1 MLETKKAVR
10 TASCMMLLWTAFYLF
25 SALILPAYIEIFSAA
40 GCVFPLFVFRGRYR
54 PHGLRGSRARRY
66 DLRQYAPFFGAF
78 VSGCALL
85 SFFGALAARF
95 FGAAEGAEAAEK
107 VSGSVSGG
115 ESFLYLLVF
124 ACVFPAL
131 FEEALL
137 RCGVLGA
144 LSPLGGTGVLLCG
157 MLFGLMH
164 FRFDRL
170 LYAVFAGIL
179 LSALVFLTENV
190 YIGMLLHFANNFCA
204 LLLSYVHGFA
214 ASCVFAAGFA
224 ALFLLCLC
232 ALRGKPIWKDMR
244 ALFAEPCKKET
255 FALLPPAFWVFV
267 FISMAVS
274 AGIFFV

>member
-10 TASCMMLLWTAFYLF
+10 TASCMMLLWMAFYLF
-25 SALILPAYIEIFSAA
+25 SALVLSAYIEIFSAA
-40 GCVFPLFVFRGRYR
+40 GCVFPLLAFRGRYR
-54 PHGLRGSRARRY
+54 PHGVRGGRARRY
-66 DLRQYAPFFGAF
+66 DLRQYALFFGAF

-95 FGAAEGAEAAEK
+95 FGASEAAGNVGESAP
-107 VSGSVSGG
+107 VGG
-115 ESFLYLLVF
+115 SFLYLLVF

-157 MLFGLMH
+157 VLFGLMH
-164 FRFDRL
+164 LRFDRL

-190 YIGMLLHFANNFCA
+190 YIGMLLHFVNNFCA
-204 LLLSYVHGFA
+204 LLLSYVHGFTV
-214 ASCVFAAGFA
+214 SCVFAAGFA
-224 ALFLLCLC
+224 ALFLFFLC
-232 ALRGKPIWKDMR
+232 ALRGKPILKDMR
-244 ALFAEPCKKET
+244 TLFAEPCGKEV
-255 FALLPPAFWVFV
+255 FALLPPSFWLFV

-274 AGIFFV
+274 AVILFV